1 MLRPDRPRNRL
12 APGSRAAVLA
22 MRLAAAVA
30 ATVTLAAC
38 NSEPIVSGYIA
49 DDKTLADL
57 KPGTSA
63 ETVLSTLGTPSTVS
77 TVGNQ
82 TWYYITQT
90 KSQRFKFMQPTIV
103 DQRVIAVNFDKNMK
117 VERVANYGLQ
127 DGVVFDFVSRTTPTG
142 GSEVSLVRQM
152 LNATGLGG

>member
-1 MLRPDRPRNRL
+1 
-12 APGSRAAVLA
+12 